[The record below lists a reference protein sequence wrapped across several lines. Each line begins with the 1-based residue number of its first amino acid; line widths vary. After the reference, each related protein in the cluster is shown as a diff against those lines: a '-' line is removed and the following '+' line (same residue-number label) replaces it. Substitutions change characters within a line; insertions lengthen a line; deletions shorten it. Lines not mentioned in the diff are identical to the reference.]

1 MGLNESITAAIATAL
16 VGPARRTGILRGTC
30 PHCSRTVEYEPVG
43 FLPKIVPLCEVCEA
57 RQTGTWAETERRQA
71 WQRHFQ
77 ARMPAIYQQ
86 AEARLVQPCF
96 QPALTWKPGG
106 NKPGGLGIIGQAGT
120 GKSCALACR
129 LFTLERSFRWWSGT
143 EAREAAIEAASA
155 EKDREGAARRWEA
168 AMRVPLLVL
177 DDISQARF
185 TEAWSSRL
193 FDLLETRLSHGLP
206 VLWTSQIPPDE
217 LRRKI
222 VRQNGG
228 DVGQAEAIS
237 RRLSQHSLVLRG

>member
-1 MGLNESITAAIATAL
+1 MGLNESITAALT
-16 VGPARRTGILRGTC
+16 GPPPRTGIHQGSC

-43 FLPKIVPLCEVCEA
+43 LLPKIVPLCDACEA
-57 RQTGTWAETERRQA
+57 RQTGTWAETERRHA

-77 ARMPAIYQQ
+77 ARMPVIYQKSD
-86 AEARLVQPCF
+86 AGLVQPCF
-96 QPALTWKPGG
+96 QPALTWKPGAG
-106 NKPGGLGIIGQAGT
+106 NSIKPGGLGIIGRAGA

-143 EAREAAIEAASA
+143 EAREAAVDAASA

-168 AMRVPLLVL
+168 AMRVPLLAL

-206 VLWTSQIPPDE
+206 VLWTSQIPLDE
-217 LRRKI
+217 LRHKI

-228 DVGQAEAIS
+228 DAGQAEAIS